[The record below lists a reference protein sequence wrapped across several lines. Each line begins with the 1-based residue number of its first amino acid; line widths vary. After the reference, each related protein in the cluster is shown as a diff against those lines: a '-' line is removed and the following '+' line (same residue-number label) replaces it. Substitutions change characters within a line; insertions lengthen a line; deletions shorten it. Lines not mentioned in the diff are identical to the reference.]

1 MGSDHVI
8 TIGRFKSQI
17 KNKIYLKSKQYIR
30 CQFND
35 NACCH
40 RLMNVCKRLEFSIFI
55 IKMNKIIAK
64 VNIMLTNINLIDFI
78 INLIFFLNFYY
89 FKISI

>member
-1 MGSDHVI
+1 MGGDHVI

-35 NACCH
+35 ACCH

-78 INLIFFLNFYY
+78 INLIFFSQFLLF
-89 FKISI
+89 